1 MTLGITAAAAP
12 RRLDRLIWTMV
23 AVVAAVVLAAPFAS
37 TFSLDWP
44 SFAGPALASLA
55 LVALAWFYRE
65 RRNDLRLASGLE
77 CTAQVVVFAAVGAPL
92 SYLAASANLPLHD
105 QAFDAIDQALGLD
118 WRSLFAWMNA
128 HPSLHSLFALSYMSF
143 TVQATTTVLALA
155 FSNRLLHLRTFMLAF
170 IFSAVV
176 CIAISGAVP
185 SEGIWG
191 YYRLSAADHPAIVP
205 AVHGQYLP
213 FFYGLR
219 DGSLRALTGLTSEGI
234 ITFPSFH
241 AALGVVFMVALWPVP
256 VLRWIGAAVNGLMV
270 LATPAD
276 GGHYFID
283 VIAGVVIAVA
293 CLYAAQ
299 AIVRRAR
306 SPSMHAAE
314 TVAEVVG
321 PPIVPIDGDALAT
334 PARADRVTAE

>member
-1 MTLGITAAAAP
+1 MNLGITDAAAL
-12 RRLDRLIWTMV
+12 RQLDRLIWAMIAAV
-23 AVVAAVVLAAPFAS
+23 AVVVLAAPVVSSFY
-37 TFSLDWP
+37 LEWP
-44 SFAGPALASLA
+44 SFAGPALAAVALA
-55 LVALAWFYRE
+55 ALAWFYRE

-105 QAFDAIDQALGLD
+105 PLFDAIDKALGLE
-118 WRSLFAWMNA
+118 WRAWLAWMNA
-128 HPSLHSLFALSYMSF
+128 HPFPHSLFALAYMSF

-155 FSNRLLHLRTFMLAF
+155 FSNRLPELRRFMLAF

-185 SEGIWG
+185 SAGIWG
-191 YYRLSAADHPAIVP
+191 FYELSAADHPAIVP

-213 FFYGLR
+213 FFSGLR
-219 DGSLRALTGLTSEGI
+219 DGSVRALTGLTSEGI

-241 AALGVVFMVALWPVP
+241 AALGVIFMVALWPVP
-256 VLRWIGAAVNGLMV
+256 VLRWIGAVVNGMMV

-283 VIAGVVIAVA
+283 VIVGVVIAIL
-293 CLYAAQ
+293 CLRAAQ
-299 AIVRRAR
+299 AIVSRAG
-306 SPSMHAAE
+306 SQNVHAA
-314 TVAEVVG
+314 VAEVDG
-321 PPIVPIDGDALAT
+321 PPIVPVAEDA
-334 PARADRVTAE
+334 PAAQTHAHRIAAE